1 MNRPMNRPK
10 NLLLAPLFALCLAA
24 AMPHGMAQT
33 LRREPPA
40 PLPDLGELS
49 STALSP
55 QQERRIGEEAMRE
68 IRADPSY
75 VDDPEVEDYLAGLGA
90 ALASSGPGARQ
101 DFQFFLLRDDTIN
114 AFAMPGGFVGVHTGL
129 LLASQT
135 ESELASVLAHEI
147 SHVTQHH
154 IARMFGQQSQ
164 MSTLGLA
171 GLLLGILAS
180 RSNAQVGQA
189 ALMAS
194 QAGLVQAQLNYSR
207 DYEREADRVGFD
219 RLQQAGFDVN
229 GMVTF
234 FERLQRA
241 TRIYENNAPAY
252 LQTHPLT
259 GERIADIQ
267 NRAHN
272 APYKQH
278 VDRPEFQLVRAKV
291 KAEQGVPSE
300 EVAYFEAQLRD
311 KRYAS
316 EAAARYG
323 LVTALIRERNF
334 KRAETEMATLR
345 AGVPAA
351 GSPMV
356 DVLAM
361 RVKSAAGDPNAAFGI
376 GTAALARNTN
386 YRPLQYAV
394 AQALQAQGQH
404 DKALARLADLVKAYP
419 RDPRLYRMQ
428 SESYAATGRSLL
440 QHQAQAEVYYLQ
452 GSVPAAIEQLQL
464 AQKAGDGD
472 FYQQSAVDA
481 RLREMRRNN
490 DDDKEK
496 RRR

>member
-1 MNRPMNRPK
+1 
-10 NLLLAPLFALCLAA
+10 LAVALAA
-24 AMPHGMAQT
+24 AMPRGLAQSAQ
-33 LRREPPA
+33 RDPPA

-49 STALSP
+49 SVALSP

-75 VDDPEVEDYLAGLGA
+75 VDDPEVEDYLSGLGA
-90 ALASSGPGARQ
+90 ALAANGPGARQ

-180 RSNAQVGQA
+180 RGNAQVGQA

-272 APYKQH
+272 TPYKQH

-300 EVAYFEAQLRD
+300 EVAYFDAQLRD

-323 LVTALIRERNF
+323 LVTALIRARDF
-334 KRAETEMATLR
+334 KRAETEIAALR

-361 RVKSAAGDPNAAFGI
+361 RVKSATGDPKAAFDMGM
-376 GTAALARNTN
+376 AALARNAN
-386 YRPLQYAV
+386 YRPLQYALV
-394 AQALQAQGQH
+394 QTLQAQGQH
-404 DKALARLADLVKAYP
+404 DKALARLSDLVKTYP

-428 SESYAATGRSLL
+428 SESYAATGRGLL